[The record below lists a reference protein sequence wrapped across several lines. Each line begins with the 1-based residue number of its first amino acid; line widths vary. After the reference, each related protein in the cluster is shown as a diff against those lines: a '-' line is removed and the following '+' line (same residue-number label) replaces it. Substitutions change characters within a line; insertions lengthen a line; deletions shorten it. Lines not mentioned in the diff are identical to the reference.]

1 MTIGVLHPG
10 AMGAAIGGALAGAG
24 HDVVWAAA
32 GRSDATARRAADAG
46 LRDVAEVG
54 ELARVSDVVLSICP
68 PDAAIDVARAVAGA
82 HGVFVDANAIGPHTA
97 EEVAG
102 VVGPGYVDGGIIG
115 PPPSRSGTTRLYL
128 AGAGAG
134 TVAALFAG
142 TAVDAR
148 VLAPAVPP
156 MAASALKMAY
166 AAWTKGSAALL
177 LAIEEV
183 ARGLDVDDAL
193 REEWALSQ
201 PELAERLAAARTAAA
216 SKGWRWTGEMRE
228 IAETFEAAGQPG
240 GFGRAAAKVYER

>member
-1 MTIGVLHPG
+1 MTIGVVHPG
-10 AMGAAIGGALAGAG
+10 AMGAAIGGVLAGAG

-46 LRDVAEVG
+46 LRAVAEAG
-54 ELARVSDVVLSICP
+54 AALQPRSDVVLSVCP
-68 PDAAIDVARAVAGA
+68 PDPHSRRRVRSPVRRGLRRRQRDRPGHGGEGGGRLGQATSTAASSAAAVRAPRGCTWRRPGAGGGGAVRRHRGGRARARAG
-82 HGVFVDANAIGPHTA
+82 GPA
-97 EEVAG
+97 
-102 VVGPGYVDGGIIG
+102 DGGVRAQDG
-115 PPPSRSGTTRLYL
+115 
-128 AGAGAG
+128 
-134 TVAALFAG
+134 
-142 TAVDAR
+142 
-148 VLAPAVPP
+148 
-156 MAASALKMAY
+156 Y

-240 GFGRAAAKVYER
+240 GFGRAAAEVYER